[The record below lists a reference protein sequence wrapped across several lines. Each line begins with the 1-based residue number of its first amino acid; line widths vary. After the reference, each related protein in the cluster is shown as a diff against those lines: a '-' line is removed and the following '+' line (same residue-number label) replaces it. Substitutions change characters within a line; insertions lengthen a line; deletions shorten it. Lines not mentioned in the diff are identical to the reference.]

1 MRGFI
6 LKEKAYKIRLMELS
20 SSDVERSDMNCSE
33 SLDSMQQQQ

>member
-1 MRGFI
+1 M
-6 LKEKAYKIRLMELS
+6 AYKISLMERS